1 MLHNKGQFL
10 VFLIGFLLM
19 ASVAMAEMT
28 DREVAKLRGLDK
40 VSGRIQTFEV
50 PIDQTVRFGQNLYV
64 RIRACRKSDPIDPP
78 EAAAFMEVWEKDIN
92 GDKSEWVFSG
102 WVFASS
108 PALSAMDHA
117 VYDVWVIDCKNEST
131 TNLSEENDTAE
142 PGSNESSEPE
152 ADVDDEAE
160 AESGTN

>member
-160 AESGTN
+160 SGTN

>member
-117 VYDVWVIDCKNEST
+117 VYNVWVIDCKNEST

-160 AESGTN
+160 SGTN